1 MFDFFHK
8 KSKPEKL
15 WFSTDIHCHVLPG
28 IDDGSP
34 DVETSVE
41 MVGRMQQWGIE
52 RIFASPHVTYGTFP
66 NTVET
71 VGAACA
77 ELQQALDSRGN
88 TVKLGNSAEYR
99 IDDLF
104 MEHLEAGDLMTLPG
118 NVLLIEN
125 SFMQE
130 PWNLDQLIFD
140 LQVKG
145 YRPILVHPE
154 RYSYYYARKDRY
166 EALRNTGVM
175 FQVNLLSLAGYY
187 GKQEKRI
194 AEMLIEKKL
203 VGYLGSDAHRVAHA
217 DVIDT
222 YLASKDYLRH
232 RAALEGLIGN
242 DAL

>member
-15 WFSTDIHCHVLPG
+15 WFATDIHCHILPG

-34 DVETSVE
+34 DTSTSMELVE
-41 MVGRMQQWGIE
+41 RMQQWGIE

-71 VGAACA
+71 VGSARA
-77 ELQQALDSRGN
+77 ELQQALDNAGN
-88 TVKLGNSAEYR
+88 GLKLGNSAEYR

-145 YRPILVHPE
+145 YRPVLVHPE
-154 RYSYYYARKDRY
+154 RYPYYYARKDRY

-175 FQVNLLSLAGYY
+175 FQVNVLSLAGYY
-187 GKQEKRI
+187 GRQEKRI
-194 AEMLIEKKL
+194 AEMLVDKKL
-203 VGYLGSDAHRVAHA
+203 VSYLGTDLHRASHA
-217 DVIDT
+217 DAIDS

-232 RAALEGLIGN
+232 RAALEGVVAN

>member
-28 IDDGSP
+28 IDDGSA
-34 DVETSVE
+34 DVATSVE
-41 MVGRMQQWGIE
+41 LVERMQQWGIE
-52 RIFASPHVTYGTFP
+52 RIFASPHVTYATFP
-66 NTVET
+66 NTAET
-71 VGAACA
+71 VGAART
-77 ELQQALDSRGN
+77 ELQQALDAAGN
-88 TVKLGNSAEYR
+88 SLKLANSAEYR

-104 MEHLEAGDLMTLPG
+104 LECLEAGNLMTLPG

-154 RYSYYYARKDRY
+154 RYSYYYSRKDRY
-166 EALRNTGVM
+166 AALRNTGVM
-175 FQVNLLSLAGYY
+175 FQINLLSLAGYY

-194 AEMLIEKKL
+194 AEMLIENQL
-203 VGYLGSDAHRVAHA
+203 VSYIGTDLHGHSHA
-217 DVIDT
+217 DAIDS

-232 RAALEGLIGN
+232 RAALERVICN
-242 DAL
+242 DLF